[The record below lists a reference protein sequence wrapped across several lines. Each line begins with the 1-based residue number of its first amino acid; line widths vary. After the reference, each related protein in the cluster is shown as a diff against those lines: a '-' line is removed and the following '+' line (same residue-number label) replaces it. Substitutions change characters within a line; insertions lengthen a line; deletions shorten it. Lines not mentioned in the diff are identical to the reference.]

1 MVPVMLIMLVLP
13 VLEGGLVDSVAGF
26 FFTLPSQF
34 SRML

>member
-1 MVPVMLIMLVLP
+1 MVPVMLIMFAIP
-13 VLEGGLVDSVAGF
+13 APEGGLVDSVAGF